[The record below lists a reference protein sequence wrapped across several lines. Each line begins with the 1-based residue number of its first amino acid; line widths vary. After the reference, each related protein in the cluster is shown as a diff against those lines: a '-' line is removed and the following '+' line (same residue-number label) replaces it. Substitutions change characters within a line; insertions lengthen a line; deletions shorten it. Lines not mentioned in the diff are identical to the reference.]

1 NKDQFRQY
9 LMEHGFYTPKA
20 KGYGSVAEAKS
31 EITEFKL
38 PVIIKPVDSSGSK
51 GVSKLI
57 KLENLEAQITEA
69 FSYSRT
75 NRIIIEEYVE
85 MVGYQIAG
93 DGFTV
98 NGELVFSCF
107 GNDHFNQHGL
117 NPYVPISASF
127 PYANTVEI
135 HKKVH
140 NEIQRLLN

>member
-1 NKDQFRQY
+1 
-9 LMEHGFYTPKA
+9 
-20 KGYGSVAEAKS
+20 
-31 EITEFKL
+31 
-38 PVIIKPVDSSGSK
+38 
-51 GVSKLI
+51 
-57 KLENLEAQITEA
+57 NLEAQITEA
-69 FSYSRT
+69 FSFSRT

-85 MVGYQIAG
+85 MVGYQVAG

-140 NEIQRLLN
+140 NEIQRLLNLLDMKTGAYNFDVRVDKNENIYIMRSEEHTSEL